1 MCANLL
7 LLLCA
12 GSSESGTC
20 FGIIFCHPTD
30 KTFHEMPAVSYR
42 GAAKTVFPHRR
53 QSIGSGD
60 RVVLCQCAN
69 EPAIGHTLHFTRIFR
84 TKFIDQFMHGPSI
97 GFPVQFHHRA
107 PGFLSTSFGSTL
119 NARSKTASSSA

>member
-20 FGIIFCHPTD
+20 FGIVFCHPTN
-30 KTFHEMPAVSYR
+30 KTFHEMTTVSYR
-42 GAAKTVFPHRR
+42 GAAKTVFAYRR

-69 EPAIGHTLHFTRIFR
+69 EPDIGHTLHFTRIFR
-84 TKFIDQFMHGPSI
+84 TKFIDQFMQRSEEH
-97 GFPVQFHHRA
+97 
-107 PGFLSTSFGSTL
+107 TSELQSPM
-119 NARSKTASSSA
+119 